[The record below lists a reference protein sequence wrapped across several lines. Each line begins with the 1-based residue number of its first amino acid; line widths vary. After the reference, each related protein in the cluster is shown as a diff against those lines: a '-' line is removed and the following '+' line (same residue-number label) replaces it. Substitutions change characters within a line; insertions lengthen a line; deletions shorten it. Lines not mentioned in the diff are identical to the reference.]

1 MIKWEDIK
9 LPDEWDLPNE
19 MPPTVQTPINI
30 ADQDNLESVLQY
42 HDGTVK
48 IKFDHSKPRI
58 PPLIKY
64 QSSRR
69 SFSGS
74 SSTSKRD
81 QDLEKEKDLE
91 KYLNELNLNKQKE
104 KNKNIDI
111 KQKCVKSTSSQ
122 VESAYYTVD
131 NNKTNEAVG
140 SDNESLE
147 PTPSEM
153 YGEDNQLN
161 VIKKPFEINW
171 EMLNSE
177 FDSEKNKGRRE
188 KHRKTHNKKKKT
200 INL

>member
-1 MIKWEDIK
+1 
-9 LPDEWDLPNE
+9 
-19 MPPTVQTPINI
+19 MPQPK
-30 ADQDNLESVLQY
+30 S
-42 HDGTVK
+42 
-48 IKFDHSKPRI
+48 
-58 PPLIKY
+58 PPLLGWY
-64 QSSRR
+64 LGNTRH

-111 KQKCVKSTSSQ
+111 KQKGVISTSSQ

-131 NNKTNEAVG
+131 NNKTNVAVG

-161 VIKKPFEINW
+161 VIKKTFWNKLGNVKFRIWFW
-171 EMLNSE
+171 E
-177 FDSEKNKGRRE
+177 K
-188 KHRKTHNKKKKT
+188 
-200 INL
+200 